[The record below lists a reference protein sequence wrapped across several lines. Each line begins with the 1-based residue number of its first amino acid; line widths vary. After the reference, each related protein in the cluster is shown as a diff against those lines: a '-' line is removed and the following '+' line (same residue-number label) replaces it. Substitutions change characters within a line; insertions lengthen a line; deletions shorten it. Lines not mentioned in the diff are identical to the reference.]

1 MRILVADDHAIVRK
15 GLIDLLGDVPER
27 PTVGEAVNGQ
37 DVLDQL
43 RSEPWDV
50 LVLDLSMPGLS
61 GIDVLKEARRI
72 RPELRVLILSMHP
85 EDQFGVRVLKA
96 GAAGYLAKDAAP
108 EELTEAVRKVMAGGK
123 YISSAMAERLAA
135 ELARDPE
142 VPPHETLSD
151 REFQVMRMIA
161 IGKSIKDIANDL
173 ALSVK
178 TVSTYRARI
187 LEKLDLRSNAEVIR
201 YALQH
206 QLIE

>member
-15 GLIDLLGDVPER
+15 GLIDLLAGIPER
-27 PTVGEAVNGQ
+27 PSVDEAVNGQ
-37 DVLDQL
+37 DVLEKVRADNY
-43 RSEPWDV
+43 DV

-61 GIDVLKEARRI
+61 GMDVLKEAKRMRAGM
-72 RPELRVLILSMHP
+72 RVLVLSMHP

-96 GAAGYLAKDAAP
+96 GASGYLPKDSAA
-108 EELTEAVRKVMAGGK
+108 EELTEAVRKVMSGGK
-123 YISSAMAERLAA
+123 YISSTMAEKLAA
-135 ELARDPE
+135 ELARDPD
-142 VPPHETLSD
+142 VPPHEALSD

-161 IGKSIKDIANDL
+161 SGKAIKDIASDL

-187 LEKLDLRSNAEVIR
+187 LEKLALKSNAEVIR